1 MTRYLL
7 FFLLLGLLGQTAY
20 ASEQLF
26 KQLDKNQDGLLVAD
40 EIEPQHQRLFQRLLR
55 NADEDQDNRLS
66 SSEFVS
72 GLQSQT
78 PPKPMVKKQGGE
90 MPGAKAVMWLLAQM
104 DANSDGRIVEK
115 EVPKSLREVYQK
127 IEAKTSSKP
136 DGVLSRQELA
146 KAAPRL
152 SNIAMKIVKQRG
164 LDVEVEI
171 ALLTDKQWL
180 AVQRLLSNRPKAPAG
195 NLTDPKAVLKYIR
208 GFDSNDDREITRDEV
223 PKRMPDRIKQL
234 LKRAD
239 RDGDQQLNKQELSAL
254 TKRLRNRASQ
264 QGAKR
269 LTPAQQKQAK
279 KKQQQ
284 QRKKQRKKRNQQSKK
299 KQTPESKFI
308 DEILE
313 LEMQAEKMQAK

>member
-1 MTRYLL
+1 MTRSL
-7 FFLLLGLLGQTAY
+7 FACLLLGLLGQATH

-26 KQLDKNQDGLLVAD
+26 KQLDKNQDGWLVAD

-55 NADEDQDNRLS
+55 NADDDQDHRLS

-72 GLQSQT
+72 GLQPQT
-78 PPKPMVKKQGGE
+78 PPKPMVKKQGSQ

-115 EVPKSLREVYQK
+115 EVPESLREVYQK
-127 IEAKTSSKP
+127 IEAQTGNKP

-152 SNIAMKIVKQRG
+152 SNVALKITKQRN
-164 LDVEVEI
+164 LDVEVEV
-171 ALLTDKQWL
+171 ALLTNKQWL
-180 AVQRLLSNRPKAPAG
+180 AVERLLSNRPKAPAG
-195 NLTDPKAVLKYIR
+195 NLTDPKAILKYIR
-208 GFDSNDDREITRDEV
+208 GFDSNDDGEITRDEV

-239 RDGDQQLNKQELSAL
+239 RDGDKQLNKQELSAL
-254 TKRLRNRASQ
+254 TKRLRNRAAR
-264 QGAKR
+264 QGAAR

-284 QRKKQRKKRNQQSKK
+284 RRKKLRKKRSQQPNK
-299 KQTPESKFI
+299 KQTLESKFI
-308 DEILE
+308 DEMLE
-313 LEMQAEKMQAK
+313 LEMQAK